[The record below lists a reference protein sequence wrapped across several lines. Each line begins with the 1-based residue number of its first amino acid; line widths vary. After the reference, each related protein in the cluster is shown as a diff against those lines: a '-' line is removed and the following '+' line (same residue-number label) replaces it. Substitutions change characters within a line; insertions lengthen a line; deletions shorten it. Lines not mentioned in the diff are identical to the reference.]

1 MKKLF
6 IYTLSAALFVS
17 TAFAQNS
24 TIDINQMPKAGP
36 TPTVNI
42 TQPKTFKLANGLTV
56 MVVENNKLP
65 RASATLTM
73 DRPPVLEGSKAGYI
87 SLMSDLLGE
96 GTQSV
101 SKDDFN
107 KRIDF
112 LGAGL
117 SYSSGGA
124 YAQSLSKYFPEV
136 LAMMADGAI
145 NPKFTQEELNK
156 SKDRFIE
163 GLKADEKN
171 PESIANRV
179 YSVVTYG
186 KNTSRGEFT
195 TEESIKSVTL
205 ADVQSAHKNFYT
217 PNNAYLVIVGDV
229 KFDDIKKQV
238 EKNFSSWKKG
248 TYTYKP
254 LEKAPALAQ
263 TQIDVVNV
271 PNAVQSIIKVGNLHE
286 LKMNNPQYIAS
297 VTSNY
302 ILGGG
307 AESRLFM
314 NLREKQG
321 FTYGAYSDLSAGKY
335 SPSFSSSANVRTDVT
350 DKAVQEFVKELN
362 GISSITPEELKNA
375 KEKLKGSFI
384 MSLERPET
392 VARFALNQAVQ
403 NLPKDYYTNYLKSI
417 DALTQS
423 GVQNASKTFI
433 SPNKLRIFVAG
444 KATDFA
450 DKVEALGYKVNYYDA
465 YGNPIPK
472 PEVKKAD
479 VTIVD
484 VAAKYLDA
492 IGGKAAAEKVKS
504 LSMEATAQVQGM
516 PLTLK
521 TVNQEGGAMK
531 LIMEMGGAVMQK
543 MVFDGTNGFMEAQG
557 QKITMPDEMKA
568 AFTANKHLFPELHF
582 AADNSYQ
589 LGAVETVNGEEVYVV
604 KKNDKTYYY
613 STKTGL
619 KIGESEKQ
627 SMGGQ
632 EMVIPTYFSDYKEVE
647 GVKYPFTLK
656 QNMGGMDLNFEV
668 KSYQINKATAD
679 DFK

>member
-6 IYTLSAALFVS
+6 IYTLSAVLFTG
-17 TAFAQNS
+17 TAFSQSS
-24 TIDINQMPKAGP
+24 TIDINKMPAPGP

-156 SKDRFIE
+156 AKERFIE

-238 EKNFSSWKKG
+238 EKNFNNWKKG

-335 SPSFSSSANVRTDVT
+335 SPSFSSSASVRTEVT
-350 DKAVQEFVKELN
+350 DRAIQEFVKELN
-362 GISSITPEELKNA
+362 GISTVSAEELKNA

-403 NLPKDYYTNYLKSI
+403 NLPKDFYTNYLKSI
-417 DALTQS
+417 DGLTQS
-423 GVQNASKTFI
+423 GVQYATKSFI
-433 SPNKLRIFVAG
+433 SPSKLRIFVAG
-444 KATDFA
+444 KAVDFA

-479 VTIVD
+479 VTIAD
-484 VAAKYLDA
+484 VAAKYLEA
-492 IGGKAAAEKVKS
+492 IGGRAAVEKVKS
-504 LSMEATAQVQGM
+504 LSAEATAEVQGM
-516 PLTLK
+516 PLNLK
-521 TVNQEGGAMK
+521 TINQEGGAMS
-531 LIMEMGGAVMQK
+531 LVMAMNGAVMQK
-543 MVFDGTNGFMEAQG
+543 MVFDGTDGYIEAQG
-557 QKITMPDEMKA
+557 QKIPMPDEMKA
-568 AFTANKHLFPELHF
+568 SFTDNKHVFPELYF
-582 AADNSYQ
+582 ATDTGYQ

-619 KIGESEKQ
+619 KTGEAEKQ
-627 SMGGQ
+627 SMAGKKV
-632 EMVIPTYFSDYKEVE
+632 VIPTYFSDYKEVE

-656 QNMGGMDLNFEV
+656 QNLGGMDVSFAV
-668 KSYQINKATAD
+668 KEYQINKATEA